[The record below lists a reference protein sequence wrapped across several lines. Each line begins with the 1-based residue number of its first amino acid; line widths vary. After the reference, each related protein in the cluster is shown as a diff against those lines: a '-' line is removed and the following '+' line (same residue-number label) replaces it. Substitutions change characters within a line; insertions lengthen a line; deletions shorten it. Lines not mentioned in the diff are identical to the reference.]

1 MPSLLRCRRPKIRY
15 LSTFVLSISLI
26 NGLSY
31 QSLSFCQICHKTC
44 NKKCPW
50 MDILIAPSAV
60 APHMNHGD
68 KSGSCASTCAGCDE
82 WDEASCQCV
91 YVSCKPTHA
100 PSLSPTT
107 KNPTLTPS
115 EYPSESPSSLGKS
128 GKFPT
133 YIPASPGPT
142 DFPTKSPILH
152 PTNDDDVR

>member
-1 MPSLLRCRRPKIRY
+1 MATSL
-15 LSTFVLSISLI
+15 VLVRLHVPVAMSGMRL
-26 NGLSY
+26 
-31 QSLSFCQICHKTC
+31 
-44 NKKCPW
+44 
-50 MDILIAPSAV
+50 AV
-60 APHMNHGD
+60 SVFMFPVNQP
-68 KSGSCASTCAGCDE
+68 TRDE